1 MSDRRCFCR
10 LSGFE
15 TNFWFNYDLEGF
27 HMATKVLF
35 RSLLLILTTL
45 TTVFIFGC
53 GGSSATLEGPPLAGA
68 RWGHTAT
75 LLSDGRVVIIGGQEK
90 PSKALNTVEIYDPTS
105 NTWSA
110 GASSSKKRGDGH
122 TATVMSDGKILVV
135 GDDEYSSAEI
145 YDPSSNEWSDG
156 GTLNYPRVSASSTLL
171 GDGRVLVA
179 GGSDR
184 SSLGRKLLDS
194 AEIYDPSTNEW
205 TVTDSMEQVHA
216 GHGSAI
222 LNDGKVLVIGNFLN
236 EVFDPS
242 TDTWSPAT
250 KTLRERLRGFT
261 TTVWNDGTV
270 FITGGEFQQGTAWYG
285 PTSNPIAHVETYD
298 PSTGVWTANTPLTVS
313 KQFHSGVKLDD
324 NTFLIIGGADMESYD
339 RGTNLWT
346 PSGSLLNERMEKFSA
361 TLLNDGRVLIV
372 GGKAEVDDRLTGIN
386 TVEIYDPS
394 TASQ

>member
-1 MSDRRCFCR
+1 
-10 LSGFE
+10 
-15 TNFWFNYDLEGF
+15 
-27 HMATKVLF
+27 MATKVLF
-35 RSLLLILTTL
+35 KSLFLILTIL

-90 PSKALNTVEIYDPTS
+90 PSKALNTVEIYDPTG

-110 GASSSKKRGDGH
+110 GASSSKNRGEGH
-122 TATVMSDGKILVV
+122 TATVMDDGKILVV
-135 GDDEYSSAEI
+135 GDDDYASAEI
-145 YDPSSNEWSDG
+145 YDPSSDNWSDA
-156 GTLNYPRVSASSTLL
+156 GTLNHPRVWASSTLL

-179 GGSDR
+179 GGEDR
-184 SSLGRKLLDS
+184 SSLGRKMFDS

-216 GHGSAI
+216 GHGVAHM
-222 LNDGKVLVIGNFLN
+222 NDGKILVIGNFLN

-242 TDTWSPAT
+242 TDTWSPVG
-250 KTLRERLRGFT
+250 KTIRERLRGFT

-270 FITGGEFQQGTAWYG
+270 FITGGEYQAATNWYG

-298 PSTGVWTANTPLTVS
+298 PSKGVWTANTPLTVS
-313 KQFHSGVKLDD
+313 KQFHSGIKLDD

-346 PSGSLLNERMEKFSA
+346 ATGSLLNERMEKFTA
-361 TLLNDGRVLIV
+361 TQLNDGRILIV
-372 GGKAEVDDRLTGIN
+372 GGKMEVDDRIMGISL
-386 TVEIYDPS
+386 VEIYDPS
-394 TASQ
+394 TVSQ